1 MSLLQKL
8 TTGKTPAPPR
18 VLIYS
23 DPGVGKSS
31 FAATAPK
38 PVFIPLED
46 GLDQI
51 SCTKFPHVKD
61 FATLIADLKAVL
73 NEEHDFQTLVID
85 SLSALQNVVSDGVC
99 AAAGAKF
106 LTAAYGGYNRGPD
119 AALVQF
125 RKDVYSLL
133 DEIRQKRNMCII
145 QIAHSHDETV
155 KYTDGSTDR
164 RTAPRLIAAI
174 RDWVVEW
181 NDIVAYAKIRTME
194 DASGG
199 KIVIGKNGGD
209 REMYC
214 VGDTRL
220 LAKNRYGIPAGALPF
235 TWDAIREAIA
245 RAKASDAPAQEA
257 SATQP
262 AATGDIE
269 K

>member
-8 TTGKTPAPPR
+8 TTGKTPSPPR
-18 VLIYS
+18 ILLYG
-23 DPGVGKSS
+23 DAGVGKSS

-38 PVFIPLED
+38 PVILALED
-46 GLDQI
+46 GLDQVD
-51 SCTKFPHVKD
+51 CAKTPHIKD
-61 FATLIADLKAVL
+61 FGTFIGYLK
-73 NEEHDFQTLVID
+73 EIRDEPHDFETLVID
-85 SLSALQNVVSDGVC
+85 SLSALQNIVADGVC

-106 LTAAYGGYNRGPD
+106 LTAAYGGYNRGND

-125 RKDVYSLL
+125 RKDVYSIL
-133 DEIRQKRNMCII
+133 DEIRRKRNMCVI

-155 KYTDGSTDR
+155 KYTDGTTDR

-199 KIVIGKNGGD
+199 KVVIGKNGGE
-209 REMYC
+209 RELYC

-220 LAKNRYGIPAGALPF
+220 LAKNRYGIPAGPMPF
-235 TWDAIREAIA
+235 TWDALITAIKSGN
-245 RAKASDAPAQEA
+245 KANGGS
-257 SATQP
+257 
-262 AATGDIE
+262 
-269 K
+269 

>member
-85 SLSALQNVVSDGVC
+85 SRSALQNVVSDGVC

-220 LAKNRYGIPAGALPF
+220 LAKNRYGIPAGPLPF
-235 TWDAIREAIA
+235 TWDALVTAMKSGSGA
-245 RAKASDAPAQEA
+245 NGGS
-257 SATQP
+257 
-262 AATGDIE
+262 
-269 K
+269 

>member
-106 LTAAYGGYNRGPD
+106 LTAAYG
-119 AALVQF
+119 
-125 RKDVYSLL
+125 
-133 DEIRQKRNMCII
+133 E
-145 QIAHSHDETV
+145 
-155 KYTDGSTDR
+155 
-164 RTAPRLIAAI
+164 
-174 RDWVVEW
+174 
-181 NDIVAYAKIRTME
+181 
-194 DASGG
+194 
-199 KIVIGKNGGD
+199 
-209 REMYC
+209 
-214 VGDTRL
+214 
-220 LAKNRYGIPAGALPF
+220 
-235 TWDAIREAIA
+235 
-245 RAKASDAPAQEA
+245 
-257 SATQP
+257 
-262 AATGDIE
+262 
-269 K
+269 